1 MSNSGTSTRMP
12 AVPVKVRYGDG
23 PIVETY
29 AFIDS
34 GSSLTFLSK
43 ELLSQLGITTAK
55 KYQLTLTTMA
65 QQPVELH
72 TSAVDNLQMCDMDE
86 NEQMQLPEVFVI
98 DKIPVSRTELCK
110 AEDVEPWPHVR
121 DVLPEEIE
129 AEVGLLIGVNVPEA
143 FEPLDF
149 VPSCDGGP
157 FAVKTR
163 LGWVV
168 NGPVRSRKLTEV
180 RATSNRIRLLERQ
193 LCQDEGLAADER
205 GWSVEDHMWMEKV
218 EAGCIMKD
226 GHYEVPIPL
235 KKEGTMLPDNREIC
249 TRRLQGLKRKFRDQR
264 FADRYS
270 EVMKDMSKNGFVERV
285 RAEDL
290 TRDDGL
296 VNYIPHHGVFG
307 KKDKLRVVF
316 DCSSTF
322 KGVSLN
328 DAVLQGPSLCT
339 PLIDVLL
346 RFRQEEVAFMGDVN
360 SMFHQVSVPA
370 DQRDL
375 LRFLWW
381 RNGDPAED
389 VEVWR
394 MTVHPFGLRSSP
406 SCASYALLRTAV
418 DFGDLHSAAACETIA
433 SNIYVDDLV
442 KSVTKIDEAIDLVRE
457 VRELCSRGGFHL
469 AKFVSNQ
476 RKVLQSI
483 PPEDRGKNVK
493 QLNLEKELPL
503 EKTLGVE
510 WRVNPDVIGFSTTED
525 RSMPCS
531 RRGMLSIIG
540 SLYDPMGMAAPFVV
554 CGRIILQE
562 LTRRRYDWDDPAPED
577 IQAQWEQWIRG
588 RALLSTIGVPRC
600 VQPAG
605 LGPIQTRELHHFAD
619 ASSVAYGTV
628 SYLRIVCCDGQVHC
642 AFVFGKARVLPLNGK
657 LTVPR
662 AELTAATLAARIEA
676 TLRRALQVKIDE
688 SVFWTDSTTVLRYL
702 QNETTRFHTF
712 VTNRLAVIR
721 DVSSPAQW
729 RYVDSANNPADD
741 ASRGQLADNFIA
753 NPRWFDAPA
762 FLWKGRDEWPEPPAG
777 LDRRVENDPEVKI
790 TSVAVAHAGCDPL
803 EELFSHYSVWYRL
816 VRAVAWILR
825 LKRCLVERCRKV
837 SVLGSEPKAQVR
849 QRLAVPELEAAE
861 RAIVTRIQRS
871 EFAADFASLE
881 GKGAVGITSPLARL
895 DPYLHDG
902 MIMGP
907 FMNQKMA
914 NLPEDRVTPDE
925 PPFTNTGLDM
935 FGVFYVKKGRRQEK
949 SRVHYK

>member
-1 MSNSGTSTRMP
+1 MP

-193 LCQDEGLAADER
+193 LYQDEGLAADER
-205 GWSVEDHMWMEKV
+205 GWSIEDHMWMEKV

-226 GHYEVPIPL
+226 GHYEVPIHPTEEGGNHATRQPRDL
-235 KKEGTMLPDNREIC
+235 HETATRTEKEVPRPE
-249 TRRLQGLKRKFRDQR
+249 
-264 FADRYS
+264 
-270 EVMKDMSKNGFVERV
+270 
-285 RAEDL
+285 
-290 TRDDGL
+290 
-296 VNYIPHHGVFG
+296 
-307 KKDKLRVVF
+307 
-316 DCSSTF
+316 
-322 KGVSLN
+322 
-328 DAVLQGPSLCT
+328 
-339 PLIDVLL
+339 
-346 RFRQEEVAFMGDVN
+346 EEVAFMGDVN

-418 DFGDLHSAAACETIA
+418 DFGDLHSTAACETIS

-531 RRGMLSIIG
+531 RRGMLSVIG

-588 RALLSTIGVPRC
+588 RALLSTISVPRC

-628 SYLRIVCCDGQVHC
+628 SYLRIACCDGRVHC

-777 LDRRVENDPEVKI
+777 LDRRVENDPEMKI

-825 LKRCLVERCRKV
+825 LKRYLVERCRKV
-837 SVLGSEPKAQVR
+837 SVLGSEPKAQER
-849 QRLAVPELEAAE
+849 QRLTVPELEAAE

-871 EFAADFASLE
+871 EFAADLASLE
-881 GKGAVGITSPLARL
+881 GRGAVGITSPLARL

-907 FMNQKMA
+907 FLNQKMA

-935 FGVFYVKKGRRQEK
+935 FGVFYVKKGRRQQKRYGIVFFVPRLEG
-949 SRVHYK
+949 STHRSS